1 MELVIILVVV
11 SALASAALGV
21 WLGMKFYALRLL
33 ALEKQTE
40 LSFTCMEDK
49 VNELQRV
56 ATRNQSRDAVNSR
69 WKKRDETDEQT
80 LKELAKV
87 KPNGGDVVTLP
98 MYNPV
103 DWSNGK

>member
-1 MELVIILVVV
+1 MELAIILVVV

-40 LSFTCMEDK
+40 LAFTCMEDK

-56 ATRNQSRDAVNSR
+56 ATRNQTRDAVNSR
-69 WKKRDETDEQT
+69 WKKKDETDEST

-87 KPNGGDVVTLP
+87 KPNGGEVISMP
-98 MYNPV
+98 MFNPV
-103 DWSNGK
+103 DWANGK

>member
-1 MELVIILVVV
+1 MEVAIILVVV

-21 WLGMKFYALRLL
+21 WLGIKFYALRLL

-40 LSFTCMEDK
+40 LAFTCMEDK

-69 WKKRDETDEQT
+69 WKKKDATDAETIQELKKIEPKT
-80 LKELAKV
+80 LDTV
-87 KPNGGDVVTLP
+87 P
-98 MYNPV
+98 MYDPTT
-103 DWSNGK
+103 WANGR